1 MSKQSSHLELFFVI
15 CAASVMS
22 AMKSGASLRALIL
35 TPERIPSFI
44 IPSSRSPFPASPMFR
59 RNSSDRSR
67 LLSED
72 DDENQ
77 TGTSPLGTPTN
88 PGASSGRRLRLRT
101 PRGRRPHHAAA
112 DPTTRAAMSLP
123 HVPKVTTPYGFRGV
137 LATAPNTSRRE
148 SLFHRNRPVKVTV
161 NDAEPDGGPAGTPP
175 PAAAGPEGTGRTR
188 VSLQPVKALGLQ
200 VIKELK
206 RPAAALM
213 TLSPLHRCSAH
224 R

>member
-1 MSKQSSHLELFFVI
+1 
-15 CAASVMS
+15 MS

-44 IPSSRSPFPASPMFR
+44 IPSSCSPFLASPMFR

-72 DDENQ
+72 DDEDQ
-77 TGTSPLGTPTN
+77 TETSPLGTPTN
-88 PGASSGRRLRLRT
+88 PGASSRRRLRLRT

-112 DPTTRAAMSLP
+112 DGADADPTTRAALSLP

-137 LATAPNTSRRE
+137 LATTPNTSRRE

-175 PAAAGPEGTGRTR
+175 PPAAAGPEGTGRSR

-206 RPAAALM
+206 DLRL
-213 TLSPLHRCSAH
+213 L
-224 R
+224 

>member
-1 MSKQSSHLELFFVI
+1 MSKQSSHLERVFVI

-44 IPSSRSPFPASPMFR
+44 IPSSRSPFLASPMFR

-72 DDENQ
+72 DDEDQ
-77 TGTSPLGTPTN
+77 TETSPLGTPTN
-88 PGASSGRRLRLRT
+88 PGASFRRRLRLRT
-101 PRGRRPHHAAA
+101 PRGRRPHA

-137 LATAPNTSRRE
+137 LATTPNTSRRE

-175 PAAAGPEGTGRTR
+175 PPAAAAGPEGTGRSR

-213 TLSPLHRCSAH
+213 ALSPSHRCSAH